1 MGAAAGGGRAVP
13 GSGGGVAVAA
23 GGVVVRLGRTNSSLM
38 QCFLVIVTMGDYCAP
53 AIGPRAGCSN
63 HIII

>member
-1 MGAAAGGGRAVP
+1 MGAAAGGGWAVP

-38 QCFLVIVTMGDYCAP
+38 QCFLVIVKMNIIVTMLAKNDWLQ
-53 AIGPRAGCSN
+53 N
-63 HIII
+63 